1 MTDLFMDTTD
11 INRAMDI
18 FLYLL
23 EHKALKYENNR
34 DLFDDYTK
42 EEIQGLVKNYAQK
55 ISANVNLINNTIYL
69 IPTLDSTL
77 ISFNKTELKKA
88 MLGSSATQ
96 ADYYLA
102 NFIILT
108 LITSFYSSATAEKT
122 RNFISYAEFENS
134 ITDKLA
140 VAKEN
145 MDIEQ
150 LEKDSGI
157 AFADIIQKWANLKN
171 EETKNQG
178 LTKKKGFI
186 ILVMNFLEKQG
197 LAEYK
202 QSEEAIYTIKKL
214 DDLIGSVI
222 LNKSNFKNVEDIFRK
237 LRRAENTLLEEVAID
252 IDYQD

>member
-1 MTDLFMDTTD
+1 
-11 INRAMDI
+11 
-18 FLYLL
+18 
-23 EHKALKYENNR
+23 
-34 DLFDDYTK
+34 
-42 EEIQGLVKNYAQK
+42 
-55 ISANVNLINNTIYL
+55 
-69 IPTLDSTL
+69 
-77 ISFNKTELKKA
+77 
-88 MLGSSATQ
+88 
-96 ADYYLA
+96 
-102 NFIILT
+102 
-108 LITSFYSSATAEKT
+108 
-122 RNFISYAEFENS
+122 
-134 ITDKLA
+134 
-140 VAKEN
+140 